1 MKDESK
7 LTLKELRYNY
17 AWKMKLFPSSK
28 QKQIIKAN
36 SDGSRFDNESL
47 WGSKVLQGTDDFDA
61 MAINLSKCQLVSANA
76 LHAFSIK
83 NCPMC
88 GRELGEDE

>member
-1 MKDESK
+1 M
-7 LTLKELRYNY
+7 TELEE
-17 AWKMKLFPSSK
+17 K
-28 QKQIIKAN
+28 QAN
-36 SDGSRFDNESL
+36 CPYCHSDGSRFDNESL

>member
-36 SDGSRFDNESL
+36 SDASRFVYNESL

-61 MAINLSKCQLVSANA
+61 LVINLSKCQLVSADA
-76 LHAFSIK
+76 LHAFPIK
-83 NCPMC
+83 TA
-88 GRELGEDE
+88 

>member
-1 MKDESK
+1 MN
-7 LTLKELRYNY
+7 ELEE
-17 AWKMKLFPSSK
+17 K
-28 QKQIIKAN
+28 QASCPYCH

-47 WGSKVLQGTDDFDA
+47 WGSKVLQGTDDFDV